1 MLLHSSLEK
10 NFSLFRKFRVAMFC
24 AIQTLDQFEKN
35 ELTKYLKGVVLGS
48 AHLFVFG
55 RSSLSD
61 MEIFSAMAGTEDKIE
76 EQNATSETPLSGDSP
91 TLSYSSREVPTQ
103 KTE

>member
-1 MLLHSSLEK
+1 
-10 NFSLFRKFRVAMFC
+10 
-24 AIQTLDQFEKN
+24 
-35 ELTKYLKGVVLGS
+35 
-48 AHLFVFG
+48 
-55 RSSLSD
+55 

-103 KTE
+103 KSRVEEIDIRLRVFKKSLYSPQETVARSPRSMQKSLS

>member
-1 MLLHSSLEK
+1 
-10 NFSLFRKFRVAMFC
+10 
-24 AIQTLDQFEKN
+24 
-35 ELTKYLKGVVLGS
+35 
-48 AHLFVFG
+48 
-55 RSSLSD
+55 
-61 MEIFSAMAGTEDKIE
+61 MAGTEDKIE

>member
-1 MLLHSSLEK
+1 
-10 NFSLFRKFRVAMFC
+10 MFC